1 MGLEE
6 VIWRVE
12 AGVAD
17 RKDEWR
23 RTRRL
28 CYYQARIM
36 VGFKGT
42 EEDLW
47 QIDHIEKTEPAVK
60 IKDWSAKLKQMGKL

>member
-1 MGLEE
+1 
-6 VIWRVE
+6 
-12 AGVAD
+12 
-17 RKDEWR
+17 
-23 RTRRL
+23 
-28 CYYQARIM
+28 M

-60 IKDWSAKLKQMGKL
+60 IKEWSAKLKQMGKL